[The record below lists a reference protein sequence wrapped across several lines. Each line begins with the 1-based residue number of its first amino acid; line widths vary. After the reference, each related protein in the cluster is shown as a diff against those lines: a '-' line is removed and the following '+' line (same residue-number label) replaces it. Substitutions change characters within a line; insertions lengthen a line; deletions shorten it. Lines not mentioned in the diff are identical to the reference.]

1 MIFRW
6 KWCQI
11 FMQEM
16 VQNFH
21 VGKGVGFS
29 CGNSAG
35 FSCGEWCGVFM
46 QEWCAIFMQG
56 MMCDFHPRRRIL
68 MWKIVQNFHAGT
80 VWYFHA
86 VNGVEFSCRKWGSIF
101 MWEIVQ
107 NFHVGK

>member
-21 VGKGVGFS
+21 VHDVGKGVGFS

-35 FSCGEWCGVFM
+35 FSCREWCGVFM
-46 QEWCAIFMQG
+46 QEWCAIFMQ
-56 MMCDFHPRRRIL
+56 
-68 MWKIVQNFHAGT
+68 
-80 VWYFHA
+80 
-86 VNGVEFSCRKWGSIF
+86 E
-101 MWEIVQ
+101 
-107 NFHVGK
+107 